1 LKSRRAF
8 LRLAGAIAVGVGA
21 LLISDG
27 LLGNQLVRN
36 GAESWAGSLGL
47 PIGTYSKASLI
58 NVKVYYTMMAQYT
71 DLSEEEFVLQS
82 PALLQDLLNTCVV
95 RHPEM
100 AQMMGTMLILLN
112 GISSKPSAVLRD
124 GDIVQFIPLSAGG

>member
-8 LRLAGAIAVGVGA
+8 LRLAGSIAVGVGV

-27 LLGNQLVRN
+27 LVDTHLLRDG
-36 GAESWAGSLGL
+36 EEDSAGSSGL
-47 PIGTYSKASLI
+47 LIGAYSRASLI

-82 PALLQDLLNTCVV
+82 PALLQDLMNTCVV

-100 AQMMGTMLILLN
+100 AQMMGTMLFLIN

-124 GDIVQFIPLSAGG
+124 GDIVQFIPLSVGG

>member
-1 LKSRRAF
+1 M
-8 LRLAGAIAVGVGA
+8 
-21 LLISDG
+21 
-27 LLGNQLVRN
+27 
-36 GAESWAGSLGL
+36 
-47 PIGTYSKASLI
+47 
-58 NVKVYYTMMAQYT
+58 KVYYTMMAQYT

-82 PALLQDLLNTCVV
+82 PALLQDLMNTCVV

-100 AQMMGTMLILLN
+100 AQMMGTMLFLIN

>member
-1 LKSRRAF
+1 MKSRRAF

-27 LLGNQLVRN
+27 LVGTQLLRD
-36 GAESWAGSLGL
+36 GEETSAGSLGL
-47 PIGTYSKASLI
+47 SIGAYNRASLI

-82 PALLQDLLNTCVV
+82 PASLQDLLNTCVV

-124 GDIVQFIPLSAGG
+124 GDIVQFVPLSVGG

>member
-8 LRLAGAIAVGVGA
+8 LRLAGSVAIGVGA

-27 LLGNQLVRN
+27 LVGTQLLRNEAENSAGLLGI
-36 GAESWAGSLGL
+36 
-47 PIGTYSKASLI
+47 PIGTNSRASLI

-71 DLSEEEFVLQS
+71 ELSEEEFVLES
-82 PALLQDLLNTCVV
+82 PASLQDLLNTCVV
-95 RHPEM
+95 RHPDM
-100 AQMMGTMLILLN
+100 AQMIGTMLILLN

-124 GDIVQFIPLSAGG
+124 GDIVQFIPLSVGG